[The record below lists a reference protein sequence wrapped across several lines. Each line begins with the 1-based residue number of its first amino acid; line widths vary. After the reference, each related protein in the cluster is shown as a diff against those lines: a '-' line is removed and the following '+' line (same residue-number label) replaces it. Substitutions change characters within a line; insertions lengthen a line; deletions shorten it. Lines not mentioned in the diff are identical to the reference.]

1 MFGSPETSPPNVES
15 GVQVASPLIPIEA
28 FGNNGFE
35 IRAKKI
41 ISSFSPSG
49 GERKIMNHFVAE

>member
-1 MFGSPETSPPNVES
+1 MFGSPETSPPNVLV
-15 GVQVASPLIPIEA
+15 GVPVASPLIPIEA
-28 FGNNGFE
+28 FGNDGFE
-35 IRAKKI
+35 IRAKE